1 MPEQEAWSAL
11 PLVMV
16 RMPVLPYDMPDHS
29 HEGDPIIRLWSNA
42 VLAEAVWVA
51 NPRFASRLD
60 LYASG
65 AWQPDP
71 EARQRMQ
78 RTFLKYVNRMSHRP
92 TPFGLFAATGFTTWG
107 ADQGEIR
114 PRAFTK
120 RVRLDAT
127 VACRLADST
136 AATVEV
142 NPSRRVTARRILFA
156 PPGNNVTMRSVRRLP
171 VVDTICDYCTEPRDI
186 DSVAELVHITDPGLL
201 DPRAF
206 VSRLREAGL
215 LVSSARR
222 PAPHELGYRV
232 SLLRQLEQYPLGEG
246 IDAVKKATEVFEWR
260 DARACLAMDLA
271 MSVDGRAPNAL
282 KHALLAAMPI
292 LLRLA
297 MAQGPDRWIADF
309 AERFARRFGHE
320 EVPFERVLDEERPP
334 APGVADSPR
343 LTALRAALIRRAAA
357 NRVSIVPED
366 VATLPVLSRAAVS
379 YDVFVQRTKT
389 GDPRDPGWVLGPRGL
404 AGPGG
409 RAFSRFAGLDPRV
422 EEHVAAAVRREG
434 SEALFLA
441 IDYWQDAL
449 RNLATGCSPYEGL
462 LAWSSAPSTA
472 ERPVTRPADL
482 VVGVSDGVPYLRS
495 RTDGRKVVART
506 HHLVNT
512 GDAPPLLDFAHRVS
526 AFGTAV
532 PGWDW
537 DALPATNSALPR
549 VEIGDLIV
557 SPARWRIDA
566 ALGGP
571 AMPRYVHVGEG
582 DTRLLLDLEN
592 PLHRDLLADERRRG
606 REWVEESFVS
616 ELADRPVEFVATMV
630 NTEHPRIPAD
640 VSQVT
645 EPVVHLPGDRWW
657 AFHIVADPDDEDEV
671 IRVLGNH
678 LERRKAQ
685 WFFVRYDDPV
695 RHLRIRIRSED
706 TNVIEMSQVLRVLAG
721 KDLVTTFSIEPY
733 RPETRRY
740 GGAEGLAACE
750 RSFCEDSRSALAC
763 LRPLRRSQQDRAL
776 LAAAL
781 THLYLE
787 SLRAPADVVTEVL
800 TRMSAGLPARK
811 VSRRRAHEARKELM
825 NLLTEGQAPWL
836 THIRGLYETRTADS
850 PSDLADNIGVVR
862 SLTHMH
868 LNRRGIMPADEQVGA
883 LWLLETQ
890 RRLSGRHHSSRADRR
905 SQRIFR

>member
-1 MPEQEAWSAL
+1 MPEREAWSAL

-16 RMPVLPYDMPDHS
+16 RMPVLPYDLPD
-29 HEGDPIIRLWSNA
+29 HEGDPVIRLWSNA
-42 VLAEAVWVA
+42 VVAEAVWVA
-51 NPRFASRLD
+51 NPRFATRLD

-71 EARQRMQ
+71 EAHRRML
-78 RTFLKYVNRMSHRP
+78 RTLLKYANRMSHRP

-107 ADQGEIR
+107 ADQDELR

-156 PPGNNVTMRSVRRLP
+156 PPGNDVTMRSVRRLP
-171 VVDTICDYCTEPRDI
+171 IVDAICDYCAEPRDI
-186 DSVAELVHITDPGLL
+186 DSVVELVHRTDPGIL
-201 DPRAF
+201 DPRAL
-206 VSRLREAGL
+206 VGRLREGGL

-222 PAPHELGYRV
+222 PAPHELDHRIPM
-232 SLLRQLEQYPLGEG
+232 LRRLERCPLGEG
-246 IDAVKKATEVFEWR
+246 IEAVKKTTELFDWR
-260 DARACLAMDLA
+260 GARTCLAVDLA
-271 MSVDGRAPNAL
+271 MSVDGRAPDAL

-297 MAQGPDRWIADF
+297 MAREPDPWIADF
-309 AERFARRFGHE
+309 AERFERRFGHE

-379 YDVFVQRTKT
+379 YDVFVQRTRT

-404 AGPGG
+404 ACPGG

-422 EEHVAAAVRREG
+422 AEQVAAAVRPEG

-472 ERPVTRPADL
+472 ERPVSRPADL
-482 VVGVSDGVPYLRS
+482 VVGISDGVPYLRS

-537 DALPATNSALPR
+537 GALPATNSALPR
-549 VEIGDLIV
+549 VEIGDLII
-557 SPARWRIDA
+557 SPARWRIGETP
-566 ALGGP
+566 GGP
-571 AMPRYVHVGEG
+571 PMPRYVHVGEG

-592 PLHRDLLADERRRG
+592 PLHLDLLADERRRG

-616 ELADRPVEFVATMV
+616 GMAGRPVEFVATV
-630 NTEHPRIPAD
+630 VDTEHPPIPAE

-645 EPVVHLPGDRWW
+645 EPVMRLPGDRWW
-657 AFHIVADPDDEDEV
+657 AFHVVADPDDEDEV

-678 LERRKAQ
+678 LERRKAR

-695 RHLRIRIRSED
+695 RQLRIRIRSED
-706 TNVIEMSQVLRVLAG
+706 ANVVEMSQVLRVLAG
-721 KDLVTTFSIEPY
+721 RDLVTGFSIEPY
-733 RPETRRY
+733 RPEIRRY
-740 GGAEGLAACE
+740 GGAAGLAACE

-763 LRPLRRSQQDRAL
+763 LRPLRRAQEDRAL

-781 THLYLE
+781 THLYLG

-800 TRMSAGLPARK
+800 TRMSAGPPARK

-825 NLLTEGQAPWL
+825 NVLAEGQAPWL
-836 THIRGLYETRTADS
+836 THIRGLYETRTADDL
-850 PSDLADNIGVVR
+850 SDLVGDIGIVR

-868 LNRRGIMPADEQVGA
+868 LNRRGIMPADEQLGA
-883 LWLLETQ
+883 RWLLETQ
-890 RRLSGRHHSSRADRR
+890 SRRPG
-905 SQRIFR
+905 F